1 VILKTKPGRGHGVVI
16 NSDND
21 NDHQHN
27 EDEIHEFLGIF
38 NCSQNGDHPLEDE
51 EKVASIPEKI

>member
-1 VILKTKPGRGHGVVI
+1 VSRQICNFVICARALFRYVIVTTKPGRGHGVVI

-27 EDEIHEFLGIF
+27 EDEIHEFLGMF
-38 NCSQNGDHPLEDE
+38 F
-51 EKVASIPEKI
+51 